1 MKQILTVFGFTFR
14 DAVKKKAFIISTVI
28 IMVLLLII
36 TSLPRIIEAFSDDE
50 NIDDEY
56 EGYTCYFIDENNL
69 IEKGLD
75 TLITALPG
83 ADIFPGEADKLDEY
97 KGYVLDD
104 KKTTVVNV
112 IKKDELPFIKVM
124 TKDFMSGL
132 PGDYVAEVL
141 SQTYAINTLYELG
154 LDDNAI
160 AISQTEL
167 QFEYELAGDMNISG
181 YTVGILLTM
190 LIFFAIYYYGY
201 GVAMSVAT
209 EKTTRVMETL
219 VVSAKPSRILIGK
232 CLAMGVVGLIQ
243 FSGIIAF
250 TALCVKILIPDDF
263 MIMGMPLSFS
273 AFTTKTALLII
284 LYFILG
290 YTLYAVLNSV
300 CGATVSKIE
309 DLNSAMMP
317 VMLIALA
324 SFYLGYM
331 SAVTGVEGV
340 LQKVSMLL
348 PFSSPFIV
356 PFKLL
361 NGSVATVDIILSILL
376 LVIFIVVITYVSI
389 RIYSASVLHY
399 GKRQKLPE
407 LFKTKM

>member
-28 IMVLLLII
+28 IMILLLII

-75 TLITALPG
+75 TLIAALPG

-167 QFEYELAGDMNISG
+167 QFEYELAGDMNFSG

-399 GKRQKLPE
+399 GKRQKLTE